1 MPPWLPA
8 PPRLADWLVAEVD
21 LLLLELLGCWLLEGE
36 GEGMVGGS
44 CKMADDV

>member
-8 PPRLADWLVAEVD
+8 PPWLADWLVAEVG

-36 GEGMVGGS
+36 GMVGGGCEMS
-44 CKMADDV
+44 DDV